1 MLALLL
7 LQVANEVVV
16 EVRLAGLL
24 QCFQQK
30 VLIFYHELLYL
41 SFIQALML
49 ELTLVDLA
57 DAGTVEV
64 LAGELRKI
72 V

>member
-30 VLIFYHELLYL
+30 VLIFDHELLYL

-49 ELTLVDLA
+49 ELALVDLA

-64 LAGELRKI
+64 LAGELGKI